1 MNPSPSKKPPYLLVN
16 LWIQNIKRTKRIHV
30 LVLESF
36 RGPCPLGLEGCHN
49 DGNHLNNN
57 LSNLRWDTRASNMR
71 DNQIHGKTSK
81 GEHRPLAKL
90 TEADVKQI
98 RKLAKEGMAQAQI
111 ARMYN
116 VSKSTIHDTVHYRQ
130 WKHIP

>member
-1 MNPSPSKKPPYLLVN
+1 
-16 LWIQNIKRTKRIHV
+16 
-30 LVLESF
+30 
-36 RGPCPLGLEGCHN
+36 
-49 DGNHLNNN
+49 
-57 LSNLRWDTRASNMR
+57 MR